1 MLGTGTLN
9 TKNVS
14 KQFLLFIL
22 IMSITSG
29 MVVAQSTS
37 NVSITGIP
45 GILPSPFFSDFEQ
58 NVYNGVYQ
66 VQANVVG
73 NSSVNVRFH
82 VTISKDGQELMDE
95 TSLPIELDPGMNL
108 LSPFPNFVEF
118 SKTTNQVLNDLPS
131 EMVQQV
137 FQGGTFPEGD
147 YTITMQ
153 AYEVGSNIPAGSSGV
168 ATFMVRYPQPS
179 ILLTPANATTV
190 DIDFPVFSWTPVM
203 APQGTTIE
211 YDFLLVEV
219 FDGQNPGDALLSNR
233 EHAAVQLIG
242 NTTLP
247 YTGEYLP
254 LEQGKTYAWQVTARD
269 ANDQI
274 PIKNNGRSEIYV
286 FTYGEEPDED
296 EEFDFLVTPVTDFD
310 FEPMFIP
317 ISTISGNVNFRFSPT
332 EGGSGVET
340 MFSTI
345 TESRN
350 VLGDVQFTQSVDDPN
365 FQTGVNIPADQ
376 LPPGSVNGTIP
387 VNTVPVF
394 GGGNTNSAEVQL
406 FDFAGSQIQ
415 DAIQSMGTHSLPGV
429 TVKAVYKKRDG
440 TSKVLATATADED
453 GSFTLALVPSELEE
467 LSDSE
472 SESGGLSTSWGD
484 FQPQN
489 INMNDLRNQARR
501 NITEPPVSRVTVH
514 IVVDSPYFEFTSET
528 TVEVNTNSTEQL
540 NAGTLTGTAL
550 TYRLQPEVVDRHTGA
565 SISDAT
571 VEVFRQNSR
580 YIITPYLQEE
590 GWPKDEEDENGQE
603 VILGQLHTK
612 IAEGPA
618 DAVLTRLFSR
628 EKGPNDIY
636 RVRISARG
644 YQSELTSLSASPAL
658 QPFESVTINQE
669 YELLAALPLVEGRV
683 VRSDT
688 QAPMAD
694 VPVQLRPLSGDGFD
708 DTPQLNQFT
717 MTDEDGRFT
726 FSRIIPRDENY
737 RLIVSGDRVETYE
750 EDLLLDERGI
760 VVERDPIMLDPRLIT
775 VAGKVENDQGDPV
788 SNATVRWE
796 EGGTPVQT
804 DSQGRFV
811 TANTMGTHLLQIRKI
826 GHRDVDTTLT
836 VQLTEDT
843 EYDYSPGTFGTDWSS
858 QLGNSY
864 ASAVGQWAGNLKNT
878 NTFQSAVE
886 EEDDDL
892 PFNPATFGFSG
903 NAINTLNVSDD
914 ETSNIVS
921 SNNLNM
927 TSSQFGDVI
936 SYFGNLFGEYG
947 VPGDFYDAGTI
958 LMNRAVGKLD
968 VTVQDSDTGDPVPD
982 AVVEVGL
989 AGLQGTT
996 DSDGHI
1002 YFDKAPGGTV
1012 PVSISAP
1019 ETTFYVP
1026 LTTEVT
1032 ITDNGDITYIDVPLE
1047 SGSRTMGVVTANGE
1061 PVEDA
1066 SVRVEGRDDISTTTD
1081 SDGNYILAGI
1091 PAGEWTLRTTAS
1103 GLVGASETRDF
1114 TAEEEVTINFNLQDA
1129 GFNIATLLGFDIEVD
1144 EISTASDTTLTGA
1157 FVSIP
1162 SNPLLSVSDDLR
1174 IPFSGILVYEEGG
1187 DLRPVGGEV
1196 QTDVSELQA
1205 ELFDFLIVTVSSPD
1219 GLIVRPREIMSDIGY
1234 IAGVVEADYSATF
1247 TSATGWQWPDVD
1259 NQYLSLPDVNDLPG
1273 SVSENELVAL
1283 TSDGSFPFPDI
1294 GVPDFEL
1301 AFGSA
1306 SAEFSVFGFDMEL
1319 ALNESVLKNDG
1330 FHLNGGVN
1338 LSEIPLL
1345 DEATIDLEYLWIG
1358 TDGSV
1363 KEAQLELDPHPE
1375 LVLANWKMAL
1385 FAGGI
1390 SETGLNVGGALE
1402 FNIPGSDITE
1412 ISFSDLLISSDQI
1425 HGGHF
1430 TFPADGIDIF
1440 GIVEMNSRP
1449 GKDIT
1454 FGKVQGEHVYF
1465 VTGGAT
1471 IDLPRYIDKSLVFR
1485 DFLIRTDGEFNAN
1498 IAANFEAD
1506 FWGLADLSVTGV
1518 RFQNTS
1524 NPAIHVDGQFGLHGI
1539 PFVSAQAGGLSYRP
1553 GGSVS
1558 FEELDFEFDL
1568 ASIGTV
1574 GAGIGLIDTA
1584 VRQGFS
1590 GSGSMEITGTP
1601 IAAGIEFY
1609 YERMDD
1615 GISFGGNVEAGIPPI
1630 PVGNFAIE
1638 NVGGGF
1644 TFDTSDNDFSVT
1656 LSGRVSAAPGTGDAV
1671 SLDPLQ
1677 VTVASGPV
1685 ITGHAALTVMSQ
1697 EIANADLTI
1706 DFPNRY
1712 FDVLAQIGFE
1722 SLERVNISANADTRL
1737 VVSGEPGNTYWMVGA
1752 RFNANLLGLFNTN
1765 ADILAAANLDVNQN
1779 PQLSDRTQFVVQDQ
1793 DNFFNTGGSVL
1804 SGVFL
1809 EVGTEIGRPP
1819 SNPKVFDLSISGI
1832 SLAKLEGYMYS
1843 ATECKLKLD
1852 FANNNYGFMM
1862 GTIWQ
1867 AGGGLEILKWS
1878 VASIH
1883 GEASGHVGGGYENG
1897 HWWAEGGASGRM
1909 WGKVGKRCDNVC
1921 RTGLCTRFKVPVGA
1935 QGCVRAGVD
1944 VDYHSN
1950 SGLSISFNRN

>member
-29 MVVAQSTS
+29 MVVAQSTT

-95 TSLPIELDPGMNL
+95 TSLPVELDPGMNL

-296 EEFDFLVTPVTDFD
+296 EEIDFLATPVTDFD

-394 GGGNTNSAEVQL
+394 GGGNTNSAEVQQ

-440 TSKVLATATADED
+440 TSKVLSTATADED

-489 INMNDLRNQARR
+489 VNMNDLRNQARR

-760 VVERDPIMLDPRLIT
+760 VVERDPIMLDPTLIT
-775 VAGKVENDQGDPV
+775 VMGRVHDDQGEPV
-788 SNATVRWE
+788 PSASVRWK

-804 DSQGRFV
+804 DNRGRFV
-811 TANTMGTHLLQIRKI
+811 TANTIGTHQLQVRKI

-836 VQLTEDT
+836 VQLTDET
-843 EYDYSPGTFGTDWSS
+843 EYDYSPDTFGQEWSP
-858 QLGNSY
+858 QMGGNY
-864 ASAVGQWAGNLKNT
+864 ANAAGQWAGNLVNT
-878 NTFQSAVE
+878 DMFQDDVE
-886 EEDDDL
+886 EEDDP
-892 PFNPATFGFSG
+892 PFNPAGFGYFG
-903 NAINTLNVSDD
+903 NMANSLNVNEEEASD
-914 ETSNIVS
+914 IAVM
-921 SNNLNM
+921 NNLNM
-927 TSSQFGDVI
+927 TASQFGNTTA
-936 SYFGNLFGEYG
+936 YFSNLFGEYG
-947 VPGDFYDAGTI
+947 IPGDFYNTGTI
-958 LMNRAVGKLD
+958 IMNRAVGKLD
-968 VTVQDSDTGDPVPD
+968 VTVQDSDTGDPVPE

-989 AGLQGTT
+989 AGLQGNT

-1002 YFDKAPGGTV
+1002 YFDEAPGGTV
-1012 PVSISAP
+1012 PVSITAP

-1032 ITDNGDITYIDVPLE
+1032 ITDNGEVTYIDIPLE

-1114 TAEEEVTINFNLQDA
+1114 TAEEEITINFNLQDA

-1345 DEATIDLEYLWIG
+1345 DEATIDLESLWIG

-1454 FGKVQGEHVYF
+1454 FGKVQGEHVYY

-1471 IDLPRYIDKSLVFR
+1471 IDLPRYVDKSLVFR

-1644 TFDTSDNDFSVT
+1644 TFDSSDNEFSVT
-1656 LSGRVSAAPGTGDAV
+1656 ISGRVAVAPGTGQAI

-1685 ITGHAALTVMSQ
+1685 IEGHAALSVMSQ
-1697 EIANADLTI
+1697 EIANADLKI
-1706 DFPNRY
+1706 DFPNRLIDITAGIE
-1712 FDVLAQIGFE
+1712 FSQLN
-1722 SLERVNISANADTRL
+1722 RVNISANTSTRL
-1737 VVSGEPGNTYWMVGA
+1737 VVSGAPNNSYWMVGA
-1752 RFNANLLGLFNTN
+1752 RLQADLLRLFSANAN
-1765 ADILAAANLDVNQN
+1765 ILAAWNLNASDYPDETSFVDSQFITGGTITGVHLDVATEFGRPESN
-1779 PQLSDRTQFVVQDQ
+1779 PACFGRSYGKACGYFWNETRCRLNADFGGGNFGLYLGTNWEVGGWVEIFGLDIVSAHGQASGSVEGGYNRGTQLWWASGQASGSIWGHVGSCDTGCSNSICTKWKVIP
-1793 DNFFNTGGSVL
+1793 TGGSVCA
-1804 SGVFL
+1804 SVSIGVDYYSDDR
-1809 EVGTEIGRPP
+1809 GM
-1819 SNPKVFDLSISGI
+1819 SISI
-1832 SLAKLEGYMYS
+1832 
-1843 ATECKLKLD
+1843 
-1852 FANNNYGFMM
+1852 N
-1862 GTIWQ
+1862 
-1867 AGGGLEILKWS
+1867 
-1878 VASIH
+1878 
-1883 GEASGHVGGGYENG
+1883 
-1897 HWWAEGGASGRM
+1897 
-1909 WGKVGKRCDNVC
+1909 
-1921 RTGLCTRFKVPVGA
+1921 
-1935 QGCVRAGVD
+1935 
-1944 VDYHSN
+1944 
-1950 SGLSISFNRN
+1950 